1 MNFQKSIIAMLC
13 LCTLPLTSYA
23 AVDSAPTPLVS
34 NGEDTPASE
43 YRDYLIHY
51 IANDISYCT
60 GQLIHP
66 RFILTNVHCMD
77 YPDPYADQALT
88 MHIELFGGMTKFNSD
103 HVLAT
108 GVVGVHRLVHGDL
121 DITGEYLSYLNQ
133 NIQTKIN
140 EWTEALYG
148 SSFTGKLLFEN
159 LAPELEEGAADLAL
173 IELNQSIKLS
183 SIALPQRTLK
193 LQDDMTFDEFAFEHT
208 FATRDWVMRGF
219 GSSGYDDVPD
229 PTVLQQFYPKFV
241 VESHQVDCTFY
252 EDDLEDQARLCE
264 GGVPMVNENL
274 GVRITPRIEAFTF
287 NEQLPV
293 TAAQPGDS
301 GSGVYELGTDNVYSI
316 ATHRYNG
323 IDSFGNVVWANGMI
337 TLDHVLYEM
346 ARRIDD
352 IAAPT
357 DVYLNG
363 QTQSSISF
371 SIQNHTMEP
380 VTISEM
386 LGNREVTSDCGESIA
401 PTESCLITVDYSNE
415 LENAS
420 IDFTETFHFTDTAY
434 TTVHVQVTPPTIN
447 YGEKSG
453 GSTGLLSLLG
463 LLVFVFRRSF
473 KKQEPCH
480 A

>member
-1 MNFQKSIIAMLC
+1 MKLQKSIIAMLC
-13 LCTLPLTSYA
+13 LGALPFMSQA
-23 AVDSAPTPLVS
+23 VVDSAPTPLVS

-51 IANDISYCT
+51 IANDTSYCT

-77 YPDPYADQALT
+77 YPDPYADQALS
-88 MHIELFGGMTKFNSD
+88 MHIQLFGGMTKFNND
-103 HVLAT
+103 KVLAT

-121 DITGEYLSYLNQ
+121 DITGEYLSYLNE

-140 EWTEALYG
+140 EWTDALYG
-148 SSFTGKLLFEN
+148 SSFTGKLMFEN
-159 LAPELEEGAADLAL
+159 LAPELEESAADLAL
-173 IELNQSIKLS
+173 IELNQPIKLS

-193 LQDDMTFDEFAFEHT
+193 LQDDMKFDDFAFEHT
-208 FATRDWVMRGF
+208 FATREWVMRGF
-219 GSSGYDDVPD
+219 GSSGDDSVPD

-241 VESHQVDCTFY
+241 IESHQVDCTFY
-252 EDDLEDQARLCE
+252 EDGLEHQARLCE
-264 GGVPMVNENL
+264 GGVPMVSENF
-274 GVRITPRIEAFTF
+274 GVRITPRIEAFSF
-287 NEQLPV
+287 NVQLPV

-316 ATHRYNG
+316 ASHRYTGTDESDNT
-323 IDSFGNVVWANGMI
+323 VWANGMI

-363 QTQSSISF
+363 QSNSSISF

-380 VTISEM
+380 HTIAEM
-386 LGNREVTSDCGESIA
+386 IGNREVTTDCGETIE
-401 PTESCLITVDYSNE
+401 PTESCLISVDYSNK
-415 LENAS
+415 LKSAS
-420 IDFTETFHFTDTAY
+420 SDFTETFNFTDTAY
-434 TTVHVQVTPPTIN
+434 TTVHVQVVPPAID

-463 LLVFVFRRSF
+463 LFAFSLRRAF
-473 KKQEPCH
+473 KK
-480 A
+480 